1 MNTQW
6 ISTDPWGTPIKSDG
20 PNTQPFMLFKSKW
33 NFVKNIKRNVNLSY
47 LLMKQIWGKKHTVS
61 MRGSYTTPQ
70 LYSTGR
76 HAFMLVD
83 DKLSSF
89 FW

>member
-1 MNTQW
+1 MNAQW

-20 PNTQPFMLFKSKW
+20 PNKQPFMLFKSKG

-61 MRGSYTTPQ
+61 MRSSYATRSCWWMTN
-70 LYSTGR
+70 S
-76 HAFMLVD
+76 V
-83 DKLSSF
+83 LSSGKKSVEIDL
-89 FW
+89 